1 MTQRNDVFKN
11 IMTDVM
17 LLLTGVGALAVIA
30 MRVWLTPSV
39 RDWETG
45 VFSASYWVIGL
56 MLACLVALLVMGRL
70 CGTDRREI
78 TGRSSMALG
87 VVLLLSGDRKSVV

>member
-39 RDWETG
+39 RDY
-45 VFSASYWVIGL
+45 V
-56 MLACLVALLVMGRL
+56 
-70 CGTDRREI
+70 
-78 TGRSSMALG
+78 
-87 VVLLLSGDRKSVV
+87 